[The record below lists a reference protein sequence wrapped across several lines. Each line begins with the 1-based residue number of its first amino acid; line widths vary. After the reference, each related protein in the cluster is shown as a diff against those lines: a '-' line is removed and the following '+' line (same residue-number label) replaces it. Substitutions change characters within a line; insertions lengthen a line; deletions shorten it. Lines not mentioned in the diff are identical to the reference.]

1 MGPLRCLTLLA
12 ILNASIFSVAQKA
25 SGSGAGF
32 LAEKNVPVAMRDGV
46 ILRAD
51 VMRPKSAG
59 PFPVLVYRTPYG
71 KENAL
76 KDYTTF
82 THAVERGYAV
92 VIQDVRGRYDSAGE
106 FIPYQ
111 QEGKDGY
118 DTI

>member
-82 THAVERGYAV
+82 THAVEHGYAV
-92 VIQDVRGRYDSAGE
+92 VIQA
-106 FIPYQ
+106 
-111 QEGKDGY
+111 
-118 DTI
+118 